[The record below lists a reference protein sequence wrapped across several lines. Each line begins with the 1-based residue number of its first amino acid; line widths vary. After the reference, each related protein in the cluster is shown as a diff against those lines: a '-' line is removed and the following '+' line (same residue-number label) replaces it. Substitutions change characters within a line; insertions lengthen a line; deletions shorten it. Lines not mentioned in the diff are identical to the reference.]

1 MKSDSHSSSFS
12 CLILHDSQI
21 NAWFVFCFKIVICQ
35 NETLEKGIEN
45 VDLLNWIL
53 NIETFLFSNHSVIC
67 HRCSCSIVEAFRYL
81 NKAIQGTLCKGNN
94 YKCLFSFRLLKDISY
109 LYLYGPYI
117 CWVRSCFSYVRLFA
131 TPGTIAHQ
139 APLPMEF
146 SRQEYWNGKPCPPPG
161 NLPDPGTE
169 PAFPALKA
177 DSLPLSHWGNI
188 YIHIYAYKY
197 IYIYIH
203 TQHIYKPYVDM
214 YLYISQVGF
223 MKHCC

>member
-21 NAWFVFCFKIVICQ
+21 NAWFVFCFKTVICQ

-67 HRCSCSIVEAFRYL
+67 HRCSYSIVEAFRYL

-94 YKCLFSFRLLKDISY
+94 YKCLFSLRLLKDISY

-117 CWVRSCFSYVRLFA
+117 CWVLSCFSYVWLFA
-131 TPGTIAHQ
+131 TPQTIAHQ

-161 NLPDPGTE
+161 NIPDPGTE

-177 DSLPLSHWGNI
+177 DYRWATGETIYMVYIHTCIYIYIYTHTHTHTYIYTYMHTNI
-188 YIHIYAYKY
+188 YIH
-197 IYIYIH
+197 
-203 TQHIYKPYVDM
+203 THI
-214 YLYISQVGF
+214 
-223 MKHCC
+223 